1 MAAVQDDRALTGR
14 RGEES
19 GDFYIPCRGQSEI
32 QDPLGKRLQ
41 SDAPQQGGGSISIG
55 KKTQKV

>member
-1 MAAVQDDRALTGR
+1 MAAVQDDRALMGR

-41 SDAPQQGGGSISIG
+41 SDTPQQGVAKFRLV